1 MQALH
6 HEVREET
13 GLDVEILAD
22 ERFRHPSVGVVA
34 PPFTILIIN
43 DVPDPATG
51 PHTHI
56 DLVYLHLPPGHAPGH
71 FLPRGDQRIPVVP
84 AGEIEAGRTP
94 PEIPALVLAAA
105 GYASRF

>member
-1 MQALH
+1 MCGYGGRARTPQLTRSTRRFTAHPAQESANPRASPGGHIEAGEDPVQALH

-43 DVPDPATG
+43 DMPDPATG

-56 DLVYLHLPPGHAPGH
+56 DLVYLQG
-71 FLPRGDQRIPVVP
+71 
-84 AGEIEAGRTP
+84 
-94 PEIPALVLAAA
+94 
-105 GYASRF
+105 